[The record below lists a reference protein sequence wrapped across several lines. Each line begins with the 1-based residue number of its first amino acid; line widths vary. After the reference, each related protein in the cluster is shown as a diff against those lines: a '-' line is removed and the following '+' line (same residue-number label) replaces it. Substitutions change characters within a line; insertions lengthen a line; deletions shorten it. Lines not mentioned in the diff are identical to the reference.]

1 MANTDW
7 SRWVPVLEKMLADLK
22 ALNAYLHGEIG
33 REEYCVRVGIAEQVI
48 GNQHKSQLI
57 GSYLPSLNTCL
68 IR

>member
-33 REEYCVRVGIAEQVI
+33 REEYCVRVGIAE
-48 GNQHKSQLI
+48 
-57 GSYLPSLNTCL
+57 
-68 IR
+68 